1 MCKILMLVSIGLLFS
16 GCLSKEPKPSTENL
30 DLANENSERNLPIVK
45 RYPGCKLL
53 ASGYLLCP
61 KQY

>member
-1 MCKILMLVSIGLLFS
+1 MLVSIGLLFS
-16 GCLSKEPKPSTENL
+16 GCLSKEPKPSSENQ
-30 DLANENSERNLPIVK
+30 DIANENRRLPVVK

-61 KQY
+61 KNY